1 MRLDGIRCSP
11 RLVPL
16 LALLTVS
23 AYTLLSATTV
33 WAQKYPE
40 PSPYPVAPELD
51 IKVGTPKRI
60 VVDVPGDPY
69 PRAYWYLTY
78 TVTNNTDKPY
88 HFMPSFQM
96 MTDMAA
102 GGNIIDSDRA
112 IPHQVFDEI
121 KRREGNKLLEPR
133 RTIESDIQPGEDQ
146 ARDGVAIW
154 PEPMQR
160 MGTFQIFVSGLSDE
174 HVILKNVDGKW
185 VPVNRKNAAEELK
198 GVTDK
203 DIQVLHKTLQ
213 LTYQVLGDEIRPGN
227 DPVRL
232 REKKWVMR

>member
-1 MRLDGIRCSP
+1 MRLDGIRRSH

-16 LALLTVS
+16 LALLS
-23 AYTLLSATTV
+23 LSAFSLLPATTAL
-33 WAQKYPE
+33 AQKFPE

-51 IKVGTPKRI
+51 IKAGTPKRI
-60 VVDVPGDPY
+60 VLQVPGDPY

-96 MTDMAA
+96 MTDMAT
-102 GGNIIDSDRA
+102 GGKIIDSDRA
-112 IPHQVFDEI
+112 VPHQVFDEI
-121 KRREGNKLLEPR
+121 KAREGNKLLEPSR
-133 RTIESDIQPGEDQ
+133 KIESDIQPGEDQ

-174 HVILKNVDGKW
+174 HVILKNDGGKW
-185 VPVNRKNAAEELK
+185 VRVNPKKIDEELK
-198 GVTDK
+198 GVSDK
-203 DIQVLHKTLQ
+203 DKLVLHKTLQ